1 MLKDFRAF
9 LMQGNLITIAVAF
22 IMGGAF
28 AGVTKAFTDDLVN
41 PFMAMFGGKPNFD
54 DLHFTINDAVFKYG
68 AFLTVTIS
76 FVITAAVVF
85 FLIIKPVAAA
95 TARLT
100 KPASPDAPAGPS
112 DEERRHQ
119 ELLTALGMLRGG

>member
-22 IMGGAF
+22 IMGAAF
-28 AGVTKAFTDDLVN
+28 ADVTKAFTADLVD
-41 PFMAMFGGKPNFD
+41 PFLAMFGGKPNFNE
-54 DLHFTINDAVFKYG
+54 LTFTINGAVFHYG
-68 AFLTVTIS
+68 AFITVTIS

-85 FLIIKPVAAA
+85 FLIVKPVAAA
-95 TARLT
+95 TARLAR
-100 KPASPDAPAGPS
+100 PAETAAPAGPS

-119 ELLTALGMLRGG
+119 ELLAALGNVRGG